1 MDFARQGFPF
11 FLVHF
16 HANLIGERV
25 DARIAVVSAIGSVGR
40 EALAEVEDDGGGVG
54 SLAGREQT
62 ESAALGRFVRGIEDE
77 KETGF
82 DSPAPR
88 MVTLQRG
95 GA

>member
-1 MDFARQGFPF
+1 M
-11 FLVHF
+11 
-16 HANLIGERV
+16 GERV
-25 DARIAVVSAIGSVGR
+25 DARIVVVSAIGSVGR